1 MTRTSLAL
9 TLLFFFNIAGGVKAQ
24 DTWSLEKCIT
34 YALENNLQVKQ
45 QNLAVETK
53 ENALTV
59 AKMAHLPSLNASA
72 SHSYSF
78 GRAIDYGSNQVSN
91 DIISTSFSINANL
104 TLFNGFEI
112 LNSRKQS
119 QTNYLAAKSD
129 VETIKNSIAIQIA
142 LGYLQILFN
151 DELVNSTA
159 TQVELSKMQVE
170 RTRVLVNAGSLP
182 EGNLFEME
190 AQLASDEAQLVNA
203 QNQLDLAYLT
213 LTQMLDLKSAES
225 FRIEKPTNVDIE
237 EKLAATNPQEIYN
250 ISIGIMPQIKG
261 SELNVESANYGL
273 KIAKGRYYP
282 QLSLGA
288 SYSSGARQ
296 FLKENPLVAEVPF
309 ETQIRDNAST
319 YIGFSLS
326 IPIFN
331 GLQTRKGVSNAKIN
345 LSSSQIDLENQ
356 KNSLYKDIQ
365 QAYADALAALKKYKS
380 TQKSLQALE
389 EAFRYSEQK
398 FNLGMVT
405 SIDYTTAKNKLA
417 KAQTDLLQAK
427 YEFIFKS
434 KILDFYKGETLKL

>member
-319 YIGFSLS
+319 YLGFSLS

-345 LSSSQIDLENQ
+345 LSSTQIDLENQ

>member
-1 MTRTSLAL
+1 
-9 TLLFFFNIAGGVKAQ
+9 
-24 DTWSLEKCIT
+24 
-34 YALENNLQVKQ
+34 
-45 QNLAVETK
+45 
-53 ENALTV
+53 
-59 AKMAHLPSLNASA
+59 
-72 SHSYSF
+72 
-78 GRAIDYGSNQVSN
+78 
-91 DIISTSFSINANL
+91 
-104 TLFNGFEI
+104 
-112 LNSRKQS
+112 
-119 QTNYLAAKSD
+119 
-129 VETIKNSIAIQIA
+129 
-142 LGYLQILFN
+142 
-151 DELVNSTA
+151 
-159 TQVELSKMQVE
+159 
-170 RTRVLVNAGSLP
+170 
-182 EGNLFEME
+182 
-190 AQLASDEAQLVNA
+190 
-203 QNQLDLAYLT
+203 
-213 LTQMLDLKSAES
+213 MLDLKSAES
-225 FRIEKPTNVDIE
+225 FRIEKPTNVDVE
-237 EKLAATNPQEIYN
+237 EKLAATNPQEIFN

-345 LSSSQIDLENQ
+345 LSSTQIDLENQ

>member
-59 AKMAHLPSLNASA
+59 AKMAHLPTFNASA

-225 FRIEKPTNVDIE
+225 FRIEKPTNVDVE
-237 EKLAATNPQEIYN
+237 EKLAATNPQEIFN

-345 LSSSQIDLENQ
+345 LSSTQIDLENQ

>member
-225 FRIEKPTNVDIE
+225 FRIEKPTNVDVE
-237 EKLAATNPQEIYN
+237 EKLAATNPQEIFN
-250 ISIGIMPQIKG
+250 ISMGIMPQIKG

>member
-142 LGYLQILFN
+142 LGYLQILLN

-225 FRIEKPTNVDIE
+225 FRIEKPTNVDVE
-237 EKLAATNPQEIYN
+237 EKLAATNPQEIFN
-250 ISIGIMPQIKG
+250 ISMGIMPQIKG

-319 YIGFSLS
+319 YLGFSLS

-345 LSSSQIDLENQ
+345 LSSTQIDLENQ